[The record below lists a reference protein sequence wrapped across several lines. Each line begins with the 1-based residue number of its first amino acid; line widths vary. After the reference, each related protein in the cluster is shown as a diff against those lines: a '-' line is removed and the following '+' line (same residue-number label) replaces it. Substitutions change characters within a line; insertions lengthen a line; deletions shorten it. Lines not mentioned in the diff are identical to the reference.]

1 MSSVAGSDAQALN
14 DSIADRVEALVAAA
28 PPFSAGQRARLA
40 AILGSVAPARPAARD
55 ESRPGQHQD

>member
-14 DSIADRVEALVAAA
+14 DSIADRVKALVAAA

-40 AILGSVAPARPAARD
+40 VIFGSAAPARPAQAHEKADR
-55 ESRPGQHQD
+55 